1 MAETLLETRG
11 LHRCFG
17 GLHAV
22 EDVSLRVAR
31 GAIQAVIGPNGA
43 GKTTLLRAISR
54 VAALRGS
61 IFFEGQRVDHLTPVE
76 VVKRGIIHCPERR
89 RLFPDLS
96 VEDNLRMGAYLRNK
110 DKGGIQKDLE
120 KMFNLFPILR
130 DRSTQEARTL
140 SGGEQ
145 QMLAIARSLMSQP
158 KLLMLDEPSMGLAI
172 LVKEAIA
179 DTVKSI
185 KEEGVT
191 ILLVEQDAGLA
202 FDMADRVYVLEQGK
216 IALQGLPEKLMK
228 DPYIKE
234 IYLGLA

>member
-1 MAETLLETRG
+1 MPLFEIRDLWVSYGKAQVLEG
-11 LHRCFG
+11 V
-17 GLHAV
+17 AMEV
-22 EDVSLRVAR
+22 EAKELV
-31 GAIQAVIGPNGA
+31 AVIGPNGA

-61 IFFEGQRVDHLTPVE
+61 IFFEGQRVDHLSPVE

-96 VEDNLRMGAYLRNK
+96 VEDNLRLGAYLRSK
-110 DKGGIQKDLE
+110 DKEGIQKDLE

-158 KLLMLDEPSMGLAI
+158 KLLMLDEPSMGLAL

-191 ILLVEQDAGLA
+191 VLLVEQDAGLA
-202 FDMADRVYVLEQGK
+202 FGMADRVYVLEQGK
-216 IALQGLPEKLMK
+216 VALQGLPENLMK
-228 DPYIKE
+228 NPYIKE

>member
-1 MAETLLETRG
+1 VETKEL
-11 LHRCFG
+11 
-17 GLHAV
+17 V
-22 EDVSLRVAR
+22 
-31 GAIQAVIGPNGA
+31 AVIGPNGA

-54 VAALRGS
+54 VAAVRGS
-61 IFFEGQRVDHLTPVE
+61 IFFEGQRIDHLTPVE

-96 VEDNLRMGAYLRNK
+96 VEDNLRMGAYLRSK
-110 DKGGIQKDLE
+110 DNEGIQRDLE
-120 KMFNLFPILR
+120 RMFNLFPILR
-130 DRSTQEARTL
+130 DRFTQGARTL

-172 LVKEAIA
+172 LVKEAI
-179 DTVKSI
+179 TQTIKSVK
-185 KEEGVT
+185 ENGVT
-191 ILLVEQDAGLA
+191 VLLVEQDAGLA
-202 FDMADRVYVLEQGK
+202 FGMADRVYVLEQGK
-216 IALQGLPEKLMK
+216 VALQGLPENLMK

>member
-1 MAETLLETRG
+1 MSLFEVRDLWVSYGKALILEG
-11 LHRCFG
+11 LS
-17 GLHAV
+17 LEV
-22 EDVSLRVAR
+22 EEKELVAL
-31 GAIQAVIGPNGA
+31 IGPNGA

-54 VAALRGS
+54 VAEPRGS
-61 IFFEGQRVDHLTPVE
+61 IFFKGQRVDHLSPVE

-96 VEDNLRMGAYLRNK
+96 VEDNLRMGAYLRSK
-110 DKGGIQKDLE
+110 DKDGVQRDLE
-120 KMFNLFPILR
+120 RMFNLFPILR
-130 DRSTQEARTL
+130 DRFTQGARTL

-172 LVKEAIA
+172 LVKEAI
-179 DTVKSI
+179 TQTIKSVK
-185 KEEGVT
+185 ENGVT
-191 ILLVEQDAGLA
+191 VLLVEQDAGLA
-202 FDMADRVYVLEQGK
+202 FGMADRVYVLEQGK
-216 IALQGLPEKLMK
+216 VALQGLPENLMK